1 MHSGLILNQMK
12 HILTISLC
20 FLALS
25 LSAYG
30 QNNYSMSFDGNDDY
44 LETFDSVFT
53 PNGNDLTV
61 MAFVKSQDQSNS
73 DEQETIISWYR
84 CGSDCNSPITDKGA
98 LYKIEVN
105 DNMLQ
110 WKLRGDTD
118 GETDDM
124 LVAEAPYDEFFGDGN
139 WHQIAGTFER
149 ATSMAILYIDGVAV
163 DSDSSFQLDLM
174 SSGTISI
181 PLAFGY
187 TSLDPAFFPVANI
200 SFFNGW
206 IDDVMIWSSALTQ
219 QEIQQYMN
227 CPPSGDEEGLVGYW
241 NFDEGSGTTA
251 FDQTPNGNDGTING
265 ATWSTDTPEQNCLGD
280 CTDSVACNFNS
291 NADYDDG
298 SCEYFTCKC
307 LNGTV
312 WSDELEGCIV
322 ENPTDSNLDGC
333 TDLSDLLNLLSAYG
347 DCAVSEFTCGDLVSH
362 EGYDY
367 STVQIGDQCW
377 FSENC
382 RYLPEVS
389 PSSEG
394 SETEPYYYVYGYEGN
409 DVGEAIAT
417 ANYETYGVLYNWP
430 VVMTDEICPSD
441 WHVPTDAEFTQ
452 LTDFLGGESVAGDA
466 MKSTS
471 GWNGGGNGSNSSGFE
486 GLPGG
491 IVSGNIFVHYLNDA
505 YFWSSTA
512 EGDSYAWYRNLYYL
526 NSIVD
531 RNYYLKSLG
540 RSARCI
546 KH

>member
-1 MHSGLILNQMK
+1 
-12 HILTISLC
+12 
-20 FLALS
+20 
-25 LSAYG
+25 
-30 QNNYSMSFDGNDDY
+30 MSFDGNDDY

-84 CGSDCNSPITDKGA
+84 CGSDCNLPITDKGA

-280 CTDSVACNFNS
+280 CTDSVACNFNT

-333 TDLSDLLNLLSAYG
+333 TDLNDLMDLLGAYG
-347 DCAVSEFTCGDLVSH
+347 ICGQAEFAACGDLVSH
-362 EGYDY
+362 EGYNY
-367 STVQIGDQCW
+367 STVQIGEQCW
-377 FSENC
+377 FAENC

-394 SETEPYYYVYGYEGN
+394 SETVPFYYVYDYQGT
-409 DVGEAIAT
+409 DVVEAQAT

-430 VVMTDEICPSD
+430 AVMTEGICPSG
-441 WHVPTDAEFTQ
+441 WHIPTDGEWQTMEIS
-452 LTDFLGGESVAGDA
+452 LGMNYVEAASEGWRGSPVGDS

-471 GWNGGGNGSNSSGFE
+471 GWNGGGNGSNSSGFN

-491 IVSGNIFVHYLNDA
+491 SIINGGFNYYGNYGDW
-505 YFWSSTA
+505 WSAS
-512 EGDSYAWYRNLYYL
+512 ESDSYSWLRTMNFGEISVRRGYDNRAN
-526 NSIVD
+526 
-531 RNYYLKSLG
+531 G
-540 RSARCI
+540 FSARCI
-546 KH
+546 KD